1 MQHKVMVSIICN
13 GDAFCDLKINHSF
26 LKLKFKNGG
35 ILISVLIYWETGE
48 SPVEDYQDVQEQRT
62 C

>member
-1 MQHKVMVSIICN
+1 MVSIICN